1 MDAKLLRPEG
11 AGAGLV
17 DRPQRISSYLALR
30 EKRDLDAADLRRLA
44 DRLVREALRAPG
56 ERPLPPGEEAGVAA
70 ALVATLHALG
80 DLTLSDVEAVR
91 LGPAAFARRLR
102 AAAPATGLSRDANL
116 FHDRL
121 VDLAC
126 LHLPATADEHEALM
140 AVTAAGETL
149 SELAIPY
156 LARFRDTASSEV
168 REALVRLWGRFDTRA
183 YAREG
188 AGERGGPGTRKSR
201 GRP

>member
-1 MDAKLLRPEG
+1 MDASVVGIRLASAVVTPLIKKLLRAEG
-11 AGAGLV
+11 AGAGLI
-17 DRPQRISSYLALR
+17 DRPQRISSYVSWR
-30 EKRDLDAADLRRLA
+30 EKRGLDAADLRTLA

-70 ALVATLHALG
+70 ALAVTLHALG

-102 AAAPATGLSRDANL
+102 AAAPATGLSRDAGL

-126 LHLPATADEHEALM
+126 LHIVNL
-140 AVTAAGETL
+140 
-149 SELAIPY
+149 
-156 LARFRDTASSEV
+156 
-168 REALVRLWGRFDTRA
+168 TR
-183 YAREG
+183 
-188 AGERGGPGTRKSR
+188 P
-201 GRP
+201 